1 MNELSNQEILLALQQ
16 ENIEKPVATLYR
28 TYHATVQAMVLSQ
41 GGSEADADDV
51 FQDAMLSFVNTV
63 KAGKFRGDSSIKTF
77 FVSIARHIWFNEIR
91 SRQRRENRHLQ
102 VVQLS
107 DQVTPET
114 PANVINTS
122 SHSLQNVFDQIGD
135 ICRKILIGFY
145 YKQLNMR
152 QLLQQFD
159 FENEQVLRNKKSK
172 CLKKVKEI
180 IAVNPALAEALQ
192 NQLYHE

>member
-16 ENIEKPVATLYR
+16 QNIEKPVATLYN
-28 TYHATVQAMVLSQ
+28 TYHATVQALVLAQ

-77 FVSIARHIWFNEIR
+77 FVSIARHIWFNELR
-91 SRQRRENRHLQ
+91 SRQRRENRHQQLAVVSQDDVEVPAQTMFVRTNHLQ
-102 VVQLS
+102 Q
-107 DQVTPET
+107 
-114 PANVINTS
+114 
-122 SHSLQNVFDQIGD
+122 VFDQIGD
-135 ICRKILIGFY
+135 ICKQILVGFY

-152 QLLQQFD
+152 QLLQQFS

-172 CLKKVKEI
+172 CLKKVKDI
-180 IAVNPALAEALQ
+180 LAGNPSLAEALQ

>member
-1 MNELSNQEILLALQQ
+1 MSDLSNQEILLALQQ
-16 ENIEKPVATLYR
+16 ENIEKPVAMLYR
-28 TYHATVQAMVLSQ
+28 TYHGTVQAMVLAQ
-41 GGSEADADDV
+41 GGTAADADDV
-51 FQDAMLSFVNTV
+51 FQDAMLCFVNTV

-77 FVSIARHIWFNEIR
+77 YVSIARHIWFNELR
-91 SRQRRENRHLQ
+91 SRQRRENRHQQ

-107 DQVTPET
+107 DQVVVEM
-114 PANVINTS
+114 PAQALANS
-122 SHSLQNVFDQIGD
+122 SESLQNVFDQIGD
-135 ICRKILIGFY
+135 VCKRILIGFY